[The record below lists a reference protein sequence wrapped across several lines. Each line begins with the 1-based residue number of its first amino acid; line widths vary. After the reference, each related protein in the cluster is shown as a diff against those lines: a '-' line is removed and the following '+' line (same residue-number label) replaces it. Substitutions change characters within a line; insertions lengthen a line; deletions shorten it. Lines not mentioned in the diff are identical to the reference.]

1 MVVVVVVVV
10 VVVLVDVVVVGGGGG
25 DALVAEGTPS
35 GSFVL
40 IWRPS
45 AVMAPTTTRTTSDM
59 RMVYSSTDAPRS
71 FTSRM
76 VLSRAYRPGQWVAR
90 PNHV

>member
-1 MVVVVVVVV
+1 MVVVVVVEVD
-10 VVVLVDVVVVGGGGG
+10 DVVVGTGATVVGG
-25 DALVAEGTPS
+25 VGTPS
-35 GSFVL
+35 GSVVL

-76 VLSRAYRPGQWVAR
+76 VLSRA
-90 PNHV
+90 